1 MSIYIDVKRETIQYK
16 PTEVNANMIELDE
29 SQELIE
35 KMSYEEVKEFIQ
47 EKVYNILI
55 NYWICSTP

>member
-55 NYWICSTP
+55 NY